1 MSSDTSTSKA
11 NDGVESMEA
20 FKAIVWVGFG
30 LMIVAFAV
38 RAYIR
43 VVSFRRLFLEDW
55 FMLLALVIYLTIAI
69 VSMIYLRALYNLSHI
84 NEEFVPGPT
93 FETDTM
99 HALQA
104 YTGIV
109 IIARIG
115 LWIIKINF
123 LLFFYRLSYQLLKFR
138 IVWWVVL
145 CIVVA
150 TGIVEIGITQY
161 SCLLTD
167 FNTLVTVCSTA
178 ESVREGRRRFIVAIV
193 LDVLTDAL
201 MIIFPVSLLWISRMS
216 IRQKLALSG
225 IFLLI
230 AATIAITIGR
240 AGVFSATPDDST
252 ESPISL
258 IALEYFVAFL
268 VACAISFRSLFTQRQ
283 NKAAYAAEQR
293 ARRYHVPTQNR
304 GRDSGRS
311 SGKMQHLYDTIL
323 DTCRTLEG
331 VDLDDEKWALPLP
344 PSGSMMVDFTQGEQ
358 AGDWGLT
365 SEAAEII
372 HTLTGTEYGESGHLS
387 ETASTTTVNT
397 RTLTDYVP
405 LRVYSDSTRRN
416 WDSQSYPEP

>member
-1 MSSDTSTSKA
+1 MSSDTSTPKT
-11 NDGVESMEA
+11 DHDLTSMET

-43 VVSFRRLFLEDW
+43 IVSFRRLFLEDW

-69 VSMIYLRALYNLSHI
+69 VSTIYLRALYNLSHI
-84 NEEFVPGPT
+84 DDEFVPGPA

-123 LLFFYRLSYQLLKFR
+123 LLFFYRLSYQLPKFR
-138 IVWWVVL
+138 IVLWVVL
-145 CIVVA
+145 CIVIA

-167 FNTLVTVCSTA
+167 FNTLVTVCST
-178 ESVREGRRRFIVAIV
+178 VDNIREGRRRFIVAIV
-193 LDVLTDAL
+193 LDVLTDVL
-201 MIIFPVSLLWISRMS
+201 MIIFPISLLWISRMN

-283 NKAAYAAEQR
+283 NKATYAAEQR
-293 ARRYHVPTQNR
+293 ARKYHVPTQNR
-304 GRDSGRS
+304 GRDSA
-311 SGKMQHLYDTIL
+311 GKMQRLYNTIL
-323 DTCRTLEG
+323 DTCKTLEG
-331 VDLDDEKWALPLP
+331 VDIDEEKWELPLP

-358 AGDWGLT
+358 AGDWGIT
-365 SEAAEII
+365 SEAVERI
-372 HTLTGTEYGESGHLS
+372 HTPTSMEYGESGRLS
-387 ETASTTTVNT
+387 DTASTIVTT
-397 RTLTDYVP
+397 RTLADYVP
-405 LRVYSDSTRRN
+405 LGVHSDSTRQN
-416 WDSQSYPEP
+416 